1 MAYSG
6 GLDASVCIHWLRR
19 SRGYEVIT
27 FSADLGQDISAELLA
42 NRALALGATS
52 ALSADLRERFL
63 KEFAF
68 PALVAGA
75 RARGG
80 SYLSIALSRPFITA
94 EVVRIALEEKCD
106 FIAHGG
112 RGKSNDQARFQACV
126 DALAP
131 QLRVIAPLRE
141 KQFLSRKGAIEYAQ
155 KHGLPVTE
163 AEHKTYSYD
172 QNLWGTAVGSLEIED
187 LWAEAPA
194 TLFGVTKSP
203 EEAPDKITY
212 IEVGF
217 EKGEPVSLDGET
229 LLPVPLVERLNRI
242 GAQNGIGRLDAVETR
257 ITGIKARMIFESPA
271 AHILH
276 TGLRALEDIV
286 LSEDLL
292 EAKRRASM
300 RYVQLVYEGLWFIR
314 EREAL
319 DAFFRKIAASATGA
333 VRLKLYKG
341 NCTVVGRKS
350 EFSLYD
356 RTLAT
361 VGPEDRFDYT
371 ASQGFL
377 EITGIAVRL
386 ESHQRK
392 KMSERNE

>member
-6 GLDASVCIHWLRR
+6 GLDASVCIHWLRH

-27 FSADLGQDISAELLA
+27 FSADLGQEVSAESLA
-42 NRALALGATS
+42 KRALALGATS
-52 ALSADLRERFL
+52 ALSSDLRERFL

-75 RARGG
+75 RTRSG

-94 EVVRIALEEKCD
+94 EVVRIAQEENCD

-126 DALAP
+126 DVLAP

-155 KHGLPVTE
+155 RHELPVGETD
-163 AEHKTYSYD
+163 HKTYSYD
-172 QNLWGTAVGSLEIED
+172 QNLWGTAVGSSDIEE
-187 LWAEAPA
+187 LWAEPPA
-194 TLFGVTKSP
+194 ALFGVTKSP
-203 EEAPDKITY
+203 EEAPDKTTY
-212 IEVGF
+212 LEVGF
-217 EKGEPVSLDGET
+217 EKGEPVSLDGEM
-229 LLPVPLVERLNRI
+229 LVPVPLVERLNKI
-242 GAQNGIGRLDAVETR
+242 GGENGIGRLDVVETR
-257 ITGIKARMIFESPA
+257 ITGIKARMVFESPG
-271 AHILH
+271 AHILY
-276 TGLRALEDIV
+276 TALSALEDII

-292 EAKRRASM
+292 EAKERASV
-300 RYVQLVYEGLWFIR
+300 RYVQLIHRGLWFIR
-314 EREAL
+314 EREAF
-319 DAFFRKIAASATGA
+319 DEFFRKIQASVTGN
-333 VRLKLYKG
+333 VRVKLYKG
-341 NCTVVGRKS
+341 NCVVVGRKS

-371 ASQGFL
+371 AAQGFL
-377 EITGIAVRL
+377 EITGIPERL
-386 ESHQRK
+386 ESRQRK
-392 KMSERNE
+392 KMSERSD

>member
-27 FSADLGQDISAELLA
+27 FSADLGQDISAESLA

-52 ALSADLRERFL
+52 ALSSDLRERFL

-75 RARGG
+75 RAMSG

-94 EVVRIALEEKCD
+94 EVVRIAQEVNCD

-141 KQFLSRKGAIEYAQ
+141 KQFLSRNGAIEYA
-155 KHGLPVTE
+155 KRYGLPVGETD
-163 AEHKTYSYD
+163 HKTYSYD
-172 QNLWGTAVGSLEIED
+172 QNLWGTAIGSTDIED
-187 LWAEAPA
+187 LWAEPPA
-194 TLFGVTKSP
+194 GLFGGTKSP
-203 EEAPDKITY
+203 EEAPDKVTY

-217 EKGEPVSLDGET
+217 RKGEPVSLDSEA
-229 LLPVPLVERLNRI
+229 LASVLLVERLNRM
-242 GAQNGIGRLDAVETR
+242 GAQNGVGRLDAVETR
-257 ITGIKARMIFESPA
+257 ITGIKARMVYESPG
-271 AHILH
+271 AHILY
-276 TGLRALEDIV
+276 TALGALEEVILPESV
-286 LSEDLL
+286 L
-292 EAKRRASM
+292 EAKRLASV
-300 RYVQLVYEGLWFIR
+300 RYTELIHKGLWFTG

-319 DAFFRKIAASATGA
+319 DAFFRKIGATLTGA
-333 VRLKLYKG
+333 VRVKLYKG

-361 VGPEDRFDYT
+361 IGPEDRFDYT
-371 ASQGFL
+371 AAAGFL
-377 EITGIAVRL
+377 EITGIPVRL
-386 ESHQRK
+386 ESRQRK
-392 KMSERNE
+392 KISDSGD